1 MEIRKVEKLTEHPGL
16 RKGQKVRILIDFYD
30 GADFEEDRKPVH
42 RKGDVG
48 VIDGFGI
55 ICGQEV
61 VATEICHHGSGTFK
75 VIPVLPSDLE
85 TAPADTPIT
94 QPDRQGENPEQ
105 HMTGLGGDKPVI
117 ILDIKKF
124 D

>member
-1 MEIRKVEKLTEHPGL
+1 MEIRKVDKLKEIPRL
-16 RKGQKVRILIDFYD
+16 RKGQKIRLLIDFYD

-48 VIDGFGI
+48 VIDGFGVV
-55 ICGQEV
+55 CGQEV
-61 VATEICHHGSGTFK
+61 VATEICHHGSSTFK

-85 TAPADTPIT
+85 TVSSNTPVT
-94 QPDRQGENPEQ
+94 QPDQQDETTDELL
-105 HMTGLGGDKPVI
+105 TGLTTEQPI
-117 ILDIKKF
+117 ILLEIKKP